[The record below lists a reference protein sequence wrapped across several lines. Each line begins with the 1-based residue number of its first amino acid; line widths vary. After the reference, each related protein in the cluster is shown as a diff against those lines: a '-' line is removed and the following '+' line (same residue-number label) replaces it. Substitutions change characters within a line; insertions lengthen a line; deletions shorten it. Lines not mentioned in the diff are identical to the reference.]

1 MHYHAPM
8 TPQVRYRAALAQ
20 RQYTPDAAQAAAVEL
35 LQRLHQELV
44 TAEARQA
51 ALLPRLLRRFRGA
64 RTGVPRGLYLWGG
77 VGRGKTWL
85 MDTFFE
91 SLPFE
96 RKQRMHFHRFMRHL
110 HQELAE
116 LKDQPD
122 PLRIVADHFAART
135 AVLCFDEFH
144 VSDITDA
151 MLLGRLLDALFERG
165 IALVATSNTEPDELY
180 RDGLQ
185 RERFL
190 PAIACLHRHTHVF
203 NLDGG
208 VDYRMRYLDQAQVY
222 YCPATPETESAL
234 HGHFEHLA
242 PETGSRNVTVEI
254 EGRRIPVVRRAD
266 SVAWFEFA
274 HLCEGP
280 RSASDYIEIARQFQT
295 LIISHVPQL
304 GVMEYDTALRLINL
318 VDELYDRNVRLL
330 VSAAV
335 PPEGL
340 YQGERHAAAFRRT
353 ASRLVEMQSKAY
365 LARPHRPG

>member
-1 MHYHAPM
+1 M
-8 TPQVRYRAALAQ
+8 TPLDRYRAALAE
-20 RQYTPDAAQAAAVEL
+20 RQYSPDGAQAEAMTLLDHLHREL
-35 LQRLHQELV
+35 
-44 TAEARQA
+44 TAREARA
-51 ALLPRLLRRFRGA
+51 GALLPRLLGVMGRRSGA
-64 RTGVPRGLYLWGG
+64 APRGLYFWGG

-91 SLPFE
+91 ALPFE
-96 RKQRMHFHRFMRHL
+96 RKRRMHFHRFMRHL
-110 HQELAE
+110 HQQLGG
-116 LKDQPD
+116 LKDQAD
-122 PLRIVADHFAART
+122 PLRLVADGFARET

-151 MLLGRLLDALFERG
+151 MLLGRLLDALFSRG
-165 IALVATSNTEPDELY
+165 ITLVATSNTHPDELY

-190 PAIACLHRHTHVF
+190 PAIDALHRHTHVF
-203 NLDGG
+203 HLDGG

-222 YCPATPETESAL
+222 HCPLTPEAEAAL
-234 HGHFEHLA
+234 NAHFEHLA
-242 PETGSRNVTVEI
+242 PEAGRRHGSVEI

-274 HLCEGP
+274 DLCEGP
-280 RSASDYIEIARQFQT
+280 RSATDYIEIARQFQT
-295 LIISHVPQL
+295 LFLGNVPQL
-304 GVMEYDTALRLINL
+304 GPADNDAALRFINL

-330 VSAAV
+330 VSAAAS
-335 PPEGL
+335 PGAL
-340 YQGERHAAAFRRT
+340 YTGERHGAAFRRT